1 MSLAQ
6 KKTLLKLLWAR
17 EDMSTQLYPIIKYL
31 AAYSWTL
38 DTVANSM
45 DEVVPYTPLYIL
57 YASATMTVQVCLHT
71 P

>member
-1 MSLAQ
+1 
-6 KKTLLKLLWAR
+6 
-17 EDMSTQLYPIIKYL
+17 MSTQLYPIIKYL

-45 DEVVPYTPLYIL
+45 DEVVPYTPLCIL